1 MKYKFY
7 SFRCNNYSVSNAVG
21 GSGVEIRLVGG
32 SNEHEGR
39 VEVRYLGEWGLVC
52 DDHWDLEDAEVV
64 CKQLGYQ

>member
-1 MKYKFY
+1 MICVQF
-7 SFRCNNYSVSNAVG
+7 FICTLG

-39 VEVRYLGEWGLVC
+39 VEVKYLGEWGLVC